1 MKEVR
6 GLNEEE
12 SKVTISRV
20 LYWFLAAL
28 GIIGIFFVGVL
39 LGRALSAAGWPG
51 ASIAQQLRSKVVR
64 QIRPQTPTP
73 LPTATKGAVEVP
85 RLSPE
90 EVKERLDSGADVVIV
105 DVRSKEDFDEA
116 HIKGAISIPLSE
128 VEARYAELLRDK
140 EIIVY
145 CARC

>member
-1 MKEVR
+1 MKE
-6 GLNEEE
+6 GKATA
-12 SKVTISRV
+12 SKL

-28 GIIGIFFVGVL
+28 GIIGIFLVGVL
-39 LGRALSAAGWPG
+39 LGRTLSAAGWRG

-64 QIRPQTPTP
+64 QIRLPTPTP
-73 LPTATKGAVEVP
+73 LPTPTRGTVEVP

-105 DVRSKEDFDEA
+105 DVRSREDFDEA
-116 HIKGAISIPLSE
+116 HIEGAISIPLSE
-128 VEARYAELLRDK
+128 VESRYNELPEDK
-140 EIIVY
+140 EIIIY